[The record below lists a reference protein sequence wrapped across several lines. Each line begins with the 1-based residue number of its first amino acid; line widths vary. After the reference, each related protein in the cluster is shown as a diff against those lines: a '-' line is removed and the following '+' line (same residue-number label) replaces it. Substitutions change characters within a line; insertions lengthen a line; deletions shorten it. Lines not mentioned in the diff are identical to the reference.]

1 MKAGKEGLAAEAV
14 AELKVWNPE
23 ADLPVKGGRRQ
34 SWRRR
39 KRQQQGRVVARQ
51 TMGQWGGPTRG
62 QAQSGIGVLKSR
74 QESENR

>member
-23 ADLPVKGGRRQ
+23 ADLPVQGGRRQ

-51 TMGQWGGPTRG
+51 TNGAVGWPHKR
-62 QAQSGIGVLKSR
+62 SGTEWYRCPEK
-74 QESENR
+74 